1 MGDECERVWADIVT
15 MYATAAE
22 KCERIWKERET
33 LVVTS
38 SSTCVSSPLPA
49 PLLEKDSPRYRE
61 LEPLSSSRDQE
72 EVHEVNAGGTSSTRL
87 SNHRHF
93 TLSCLCPR
101 WRWSVG
107 RLK

>member
-38 SSTCVSSPLPA
+38 STCVSSSPLPA
-49 PLLEKDSPRYRE
+49 LLLEKDSPRYRE
-61 LEPLSSSRDQE
+61 LEPPSSRDQE

-87 SNHRHF
+87 SNRHF